1 MEKETIINNNEN
13 QQKEN
18 NDNQLENKEVAVD
31 Q

>member
-13 QQKEN
+13 QQKKN